1 MFRQKYLTFFFFSLW
16 YPHGSLLI
24 VRSFIYYWLCKT
36 NDHTPHKKREDS
48 ETRRKNP
55 KILMSGYLFILLI
68 PFTLFMSVYIRRYF
82 VYQIPC
88 NILPEVS
95 RQFLE
100 FSFRDA
106 IQEVKDSRSKA
117 VQLKY
122 KLTEYQVPYLFLSR
136 LFLLFI
142 SFLGLSESNEWNVTP
157 CHWWEAWMSRDK
169 QEANVR
175 REASESTT
183 SWFDYR
189 AAEVKWRYL
198 SLFSLS
204 VLSFIWSLLLT
215 IETSSFFVKQY
226 QRILCT
232 TFRVLDRD
240 WLIHVCT
247 CFSCRILTHSTLLLT
262 KSVILDEFTS
272 CPFPCEIKGLKS

>member
-1 MFRQKYLTFFFFSLW
+1 MLRQKYLSCFFFCLW
-16 YPHGSLLI
+16 YPRGSLLI

-36 NDHTPHKKREDS
+36 NDHKKREDR
-48 ETRRKNP
+48 EP
-55 KILMSGYLFILLI
+55 EAKIPRYRCLDICSFSLFLLLCLCLC
-68 PFTLFMSVYIRRYF
+68 TLDVISCIKFRS
-82 VYQIPC
+82 
-88 NILPEVS
+88 NIVTEVS
-95 RQFLE
+95 RQFLLVL
-100 FSFRDA
+100 FSWRA
-106 IQEVKDSRSKA
+106 SRSKA
-117 VQLKY
+117 VPS
-122 KLTEYQVPYLFLSR
+122 EYQVAYLFLLR

-157 CHWWEAWMSRDK
+157 SHWWEAWMSRDK

-189 AAEVKWRYL
+189 AEVKIL
-198 SLFSLS
+198 VSS
-204 VLSFIWSLLLT
+204 VSQFFLSFIWSLPVNRDIILLRQT
-215 IETSSFFVKQY
+215 
-226 QRILCT
+226 ILCT
-232 TFRVLDRD
+232 TLRVLDRD

-272 CPFPCEIKGLKS
+272 CCHARDPFHVR